1 MNQENNSR
9 RDFLL
14 GGLLAAGLAA
24 GCNSNKDAFEAGADI
39 QAKASG
45 KKVKLLSVDGEVI
58 EVDEAFLKPVP
69 HMPPVSN
76 TEARIG
82 IPGKKFVMVIDL
94 SRCKNLK
101 KCQEACN
108 HVHDLNPGE
117 N

>member
-14 GGLLAAGLAA
+14 TGLAVAGLAT
-24 GCNSNKDAFEAGADI
+24 GCSNKKDVFEAAADD
-39 QAKASG
+39 QVVASG

-76 TEARIG
+76 SEARKG

-94 SRCKNLK
+94 SR
-101 KCQEACN
+101 
-108 HVHDLNPGE
+108 
-117 N
+117 